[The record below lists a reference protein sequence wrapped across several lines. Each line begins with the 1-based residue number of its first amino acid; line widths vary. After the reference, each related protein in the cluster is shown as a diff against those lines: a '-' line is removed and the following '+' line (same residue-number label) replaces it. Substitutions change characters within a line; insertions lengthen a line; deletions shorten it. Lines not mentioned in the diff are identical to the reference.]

1 MEITTIIGIVTVV
14 VTFIL
19 GLIAKKVTWLSNHL
33 IPVQNLVIG
42 LIACVVNYYFTKDWS
57 IAIAGI
63 GLFTGGTYD
72 IASNLN
78 ELMKKEGD

>member
-1 MEITTIIGIVTVV
+1 MDITTIIGIITIV

-19 GLIAKKVTWLSNHL
+19 GLLAKKSKWISNHL
-33 IPVQNLVIG
+33 IPLQNLIIG
-42 LIACVVNYYFTKDWS
+42 LIACIVNYYFTKDWS

-72 IASNLN
+72 IGSNLN
-78 ELMKKEGD
+78 ELFKKGE